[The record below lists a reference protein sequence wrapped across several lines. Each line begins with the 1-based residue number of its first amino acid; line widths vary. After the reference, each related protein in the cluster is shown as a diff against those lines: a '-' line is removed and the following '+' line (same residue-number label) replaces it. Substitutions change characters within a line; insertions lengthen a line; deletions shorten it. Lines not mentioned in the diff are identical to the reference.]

1 MPRNS
6 TETRQIDGY
15 VRKWSE
21 MGKTRIEVIC
31 PFCEGRLIA
40 YVWSLNGS
48 GKKCQCGAKMDGTG
62 TFSKDMTK

>member
-1 MPRNS
+1 MTSNS

-21 MGKTRIEVIC
+21 MGKTRIEVVC
-31 PFCEGRLIA
+31 PFCKGHLIA

-48 GKKCQCGAKMDGTG
+48 GKKCSCGAKMDGSG
-62 TFSKDMTK
+62 TFTKDMTK